1 MPIPKPSSVVVRS
14 LRQRAPARAFG
25 TGVAPPVPRLITA
38 PVGPCSPNGPRTA
51 NPEEMLLPP
60 ATRDG
65 CEAVVSIALVEVP
78 ATGNFSLSAVV
89 AYCGR
94 YRGGNPITPDANAW
108 IPISVLAGFGGA
120 IVGRL
125 LTMIG
130 TSVAAT
136 DTEEPR
142 D

>member
-1 MPIPKPSSVVVRS
+1 MPTPKPSSVVARL
-14 LRQRAPARAFG
+14 LRQRAPARASG

-38 PVGPCSPNGPRTA
+38 PVSPCSPNGPRTA

-65 CEAVVSIALVEVP
+65 CEAVGSIALVGVP

-89 AYCGR
+89 AYGGR
-94 YRGGNPITPDANAW
+94 YRSGKPITPDANAW
-108 IPISVLAGFGGA
+108 IPVSVLACLGGA

-125 LTMIG
+125 LTVIG
-130 TSVAAT
+130 RSVAAM
-136 DTEEPR
+136 DTGEPN